1 MKTPNTPDQVT
12 RDNRKNWPKFI
23 LVMLLCT
30 AGGAVLGYG
39 SAWLVGSYSFD
50 ALADA
55 AGRAAGACAPFA
67 VLAAVPFLLAAL
79 ACCRRARALFAAW
92 DGEDEEIPAR
102 ADARLDW
109 ALVWLTTAQ
118 LLALLLF
125 AVSVSMM
132 PLGYAGP
139 GAILASA
146 AELLAVLFAVIAL
159 QGVSTRKSRAACM
172 TSSSAKNGWPAATRP
187 SASASVRPA
196 LPGLWPAIPAA

>member
-12 RDNRKNWPKFI
+12 RDNRKSWPKFI
-23 LVMLLCT
+23 LVMLLCM

-92 DGEDEEIPAR
+92 DGEDEELPAR

-146 AELLAVLFAVIAL
+146 AEFSAV
-159 QGVSTRKSRAACM
+159 RRD
-172 TSSSAKNGWPAATRP
+172 
-187 SASASVRPA
+187 RPA
-196 LPGLWPAIPAA
+196 GPGGGPDPAFQPGKAGQRV